1 MKRQT
6 NGGEVRKDWGVI
18 VNRTSDTSL
27 FLSGRR
33 QEEGGDSRHK
43 YLTFHL
49 SDCTNPNA
57 QEQKSNKHVHMHY
70 RTTAYI
76 CKHALFLWKQ
86 VPRELREN
94 VLVQTTWLAGCWHI
108 RDGDQKMTSLSRLWA
123 VIVAEPFLYTCKH
136 TQTCACSWKYI

>member
-57 QEQKSNKHVHMHY
+57 QEQKSNKHVHIHY

-86 VPRELREN
+86 VPRELRES

-123 VIVAEPFLYTCKH
+123 VIVAEPFLYTCTH